1 MENNNVQQENKM
13 GVMPINKL
21 LLSMSIP
28 IIISMLVQAFYNI
41 VDSIFVS
48 RVSENALTAVSLAF
62 PIQNLMIAV
71 GIGLGVGINALVSR
85 FLGERNFKDVNKTAM
100 QGVLLE
106 AVSYLLFLLFG
117 LLGTRFFMESQTK
130 TAEIIE
136 YGDIYLKICSVCSFG
151 LFMQLL
157 LERLL
162 QATGKTLYTMYTQ
175 GLGAVINIIL
185 DPILIF
191 GLLGAPKMGV
201 AGAAA
206 ATVIG
211 QIIASILSVYF
222 NLKKNKEIHFAIKN
236 IVPDFR
242 LIGKILYIGIPSILM
257 ASIGSVMTFAM
268 NKILM
273 GFSATAV
280 AVFGVYFKLQSFVF
294 MPTFGLN
301 NGMIP
306 ILAYNYGAGKIDRI
320 KKTIKYSVCYAVG
333 ILGAGFLV
341 FQIVPGSLLKLF
353 DASQEM
359 LRIGIPALRII
370 SISFLFAGFCIVVSS
385 VCQALGTSIYSLI
398 VSVARQ
404 LLVLVPVAYVM
415 SLTGNIDL
423 VWLSFPIAE
432 VVSLILCIIFLKI
445 TLKATVQQLD
455 R

>member
-1 MENNNVQQENKM
+1 MENNVQQENKM

-21 LLSMSIP
+21 LLSMSVP

-85 FLGERNFKDVNKTAM
+85 FLGEKNFKDVNKTAM

-106 AVSYLLFLLFG
+106 AVSYVLFLLFG
-117 LLGTRFFMESQTK
+117 IFGTRFFMESQTDIG
-130 TAEIIE
+130 EILNH
-136 YGDIYLKICSVCSFG
+136 GDIYLRICSVCSFG

-157 LERLL
+157 FERLL
-162 QATGKTLYTMYTQ
+162 QATGKTLYTMFTQ
-175 GLGAVINIIL
+175 GIGAIINIIL

-201 AGAAA
+201 AGAAT

-211 QIIASILSVYF
+211 QIVAGALAIWF
-222 NLKKNKEIHFAIKN
+222 NVKKNKEIHFQIRN
-236 IVPDFR
+236 IMPDFHM
-242 LIGKILYIGIPSILM
+242 IGKVLYIGIPSILM

-268 NKILM
+268 NKILI

-306 ILAYNYGAGKIDRI
+306 ILAYNYGAGKADRI
-320 KKTIKYSVCYAVG
+320 KKTIKYSVFYAVG
-333 ILGAGFLV
+333 ILVTGFLV
-341 FQIVPGSLLKLF
+341 FQIAPGGLLELF
-353 DASQEM
+353 DASDEM

-370 SISFLFAGFCIVVSS
+370 SISFLLAGFNIVVSS

-404 LLVLVPVAYVM
+404 LLVLVPVAYFM
-415 SLTGNIDL
+415 SRTGNIDL
-423 VWLSFPIAE
+423 VWLSFPISE
-432 VVSLILCIIFLKI
+432 VVSLLLCIIFLKK
-445 TLKATVQQLD
+445 TLKSTVVQMD
-455 R
+455 S